1 MAIFIFHIQ
10 QTNSGRG
17 FQLVL
22 AAQPRMTDVIQSVV
36 FASLCRGGPPLFIV
50 TLFPCGRSVWAEH
63 KPQRSVY
70 MLNITVA

>member
-1 MAIFIFHIQ
+1 MAIFISHIQ

-22 AAQPRMTDVIQSVV
+22 APQPKRTDAIRSVV
-36 FASLCRGGPPLFIV
+36 FTSLCQGGPPLFIV

-63 KPQRSVY
+63 KPQHSVY